1 MSVQFSTHVPNV
13 RAHVS
18 NAPHVR
24 AIIRLQDVQ
33 VCSVVNTCKVCIMHL
48 QRDYSTVTVRRQH
61 YEPLIFHRY
70 SVK

>member
-33 VCSVVNTCKVCIMHL
+33 VCSVVNTCKVCIHT
-48 QRDYSTVTVRRQH
+48 STVRLQ
-61 YEPLIFHRY
+61 YGY
-70 SVK
+70 SATPTL